1 MTMTAVIFCL
11 LLGALLAQ
19 RYTVLA
25 ILPAT
30 PVVVIGLGTTGI
42 TAASTG
48 FWSLLTIVIVT
59 AVSIQVGYF
68 VGLACAH
75 CRSLWVSNKLPA
87 YTAHP
92 TSTQN
97 SAR

>member
-30 PVVVIGLGTTGI
+30 PVVVIGLGSAGMTTA
-42 TAASTG
+42 TTG
-48 FWSLLTIVIVT
+48 FWSLLTIVIVA
-59 AVSIQVGYF
+59 AVSIQIGYF

-75 CRSLWVSNKLPA
+75 CRALWISNKLPA